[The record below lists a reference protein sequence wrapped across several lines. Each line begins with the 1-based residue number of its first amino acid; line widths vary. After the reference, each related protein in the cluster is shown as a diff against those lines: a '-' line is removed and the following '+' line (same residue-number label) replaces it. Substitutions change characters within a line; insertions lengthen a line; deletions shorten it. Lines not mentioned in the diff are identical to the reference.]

1 MNDSC
6 DEPVLMSEQGQLAGS
21 FPVLLKTGRGLS
33 PGEHGRKVGPGMLL
47 VPWDTEGVAGDIH
60 KAVYL
65 PVPLLHIHSYTYIQ
79 FLSVL
84 ENSEQPLVAYEI
96 LS

>member
-47 VPWDTEGVAGDIH
+47 VP
-60 KAVYL
+60 
-65 PVPLLHIHSYTYIQ
+65 
-79 FLSVL
+79 
-84 ENSEQPLVAYEI
+84 
-96 LS
+96 